1 MSPEIFI
8 SEQQKTVREIMRYF
22 HDFLVNDLLLTSKI
36 RFGIPFYYQ
45 KSWVCYLNPLKN
57 NKVELAFLRGRELSN
72 YQAVLDNKGRKQISG
87 ITFESLDENLIKI
100 SHEIIHE
107 ALILDKTI
115 PYRIK
120 RKK

>member
-1 MSPEIFI
+1 MTPEIFI
-8 SEQQKTVREIMRYF
+8 SEQEQPVREIMLYF
-22 HDFLVNDLLLTSKI
+22 HDLFVNDLLLTSKI

-45 KSWVCYLNPLKN
+45 KSWVCYLNHLKN

-72 YQAVLDNKGRKQISG
+72 YQAVLESRGRKQISG
-87 ITFESLDENLIKI
+87 ITFSSLDENLIKL
-100 SHEIIHE
+100 SHEIIQE
-107 ALILDKTI
+107 ALLLDTTI